1 MSIMCCISVEDSARS
16 TTSFA
21 KASRKW
27 QPEELR
33 LEDYV
38 TSLGSKLQPNARYCQ
53 QREGEEVSS
62 ETAHGNPHG
71 TPKDVTRRGTRC
83 DPEDW
88 KCHPDQAE
96 ADMISKHRSVTCNLW
111 EPEELHHKSE
121 RDAHLAL
128 LRGWCLEEGRTA
140 PKVNAMAGNVLRL
153 GPCGTGGSQVIK
165 EDRTSAHSE
174 TM

>member
-1 MSIMCCISVEDSARS
+1 MPYVQFGRNTSRAHNYGHSSTSRPHHTYRFEVKPVKPLNRPAKTIHLFKGVADSQFHLDV
-16 TTSFA
+16 SFGRVDGFKGLVFLTQLA
-21 KASRKW
+21 CLA
-27 QPEELR
+27 
-33 LEDYV
+33 
-38 TSLGSKLQPNARYCQ
+38 A
-53 QREGEEVSS
+53 
-62 ETAHGNPHG
+62 
-71 TPKDVTRRGTRC
+71 
-83 DPEDW
+83 
-88 KCHPDQAE
+88 
-96 ADMISKHRSVTCNLW
+96 CNLW

>member
-1 MSIMCCISVEDSARS
+1 MPYVQFGRNTSRAHNYGHSSTSRPHHTYRFEVKPVKPLNRPAKTIHLFKGVADSQFHLDV
-16 TTSFA
+16 SFGRVDGF
-21 KASRKW
+21 KA
-27 QPEELR
+27 
-33 LEDYV
+33 
-38 TSLGSKLQPNARYCQ
+38 
-53 QREGEEVSS
+53 
-62 ETAHGNPHG
+62 
-71 TPKDVTRRGTRC
+71 
-83 DPEDW
+83 
-88 KCHPDQAE
+88 
-96 ADMISKHRSVTCNLW
+96 CNLW

>member
-21 KASRKW
+21 KAR
-27 QPEELR
+27 
-33 LEDYV
+33 
-38 TSLGSKLQPNARYCQ
+38 
-53 QREGEEVSS
+53 
-62 ETAHGNPHG
+62 
-71 TPKDVTRRGTRC
+71 
-83 DPEDW
+83 
-88 KCHPDQAE
+88 CHPDQAE
-96 ADMISKHRSVTCNLW
+96 ADMISKHRSVSLVLGLVFLTQLACLAACNLW

>member
-1 MSIMCCISVEDSARS
+1 MSAAHLTAAVNILPLFSYTNYILFYIQGQWRS
-16 TTSFA
+16 
-21 KASRKW
+21 
-27 QPEELR
+27 Q
-33 LEDYV
+33 
-38 TSLGSKLQPNARYCQ
+38 
-53 QREGEEVSS
+53 
-62 ETAHGNPHG
+62 GNPPN
-71 TPKDVTRRGTRC
+71 TPQKCGDADSQFHLDVSFGRVDGFKGLVFLTQLAC
-83 DPEDW
+83 L
-88 KCHPDQAE
+88 A
-96 ADMISKHRSVTCNLW
+96 ACNLW

-165 EDRTSAHSE
+165 DKTSAHSE